1 MKVINILSNQD
12 MFVTK
17 KGRGALNQLKKN
29 DGFTLLEVLISLF
42 LISVIITL
50 FPIILQFFLKVKV
63 PADNF
68 DIDIF
73 ILDIYSEINVTEEY
87 DVKKISDREIQIQ
100 NDKRKINYR
109 YFDKRLIKSVNN
121 DGFITLMYD
130 VSKFNVEETKDVF
143 RVNVG
148 GKKTF
153 EIAIKKQ

>member
-1 MKVINILSNQD
+1 MKVINILSNLD

-100 NDKRKINYR
+100 KDKRKINYR

-130 VSKFNVEETKDVF
+130 VSIFEVEETKDAF

>member
-1 MKVINILSNQD
+1 MKVINILLNLD

-50 FPIILQFFLKVKV
+50 FPIILQFFQKAKV

-73 ILDIYSEINVTEEY
+73 ILDIYSEINVTEKY

-109 YFDKRLIKSVNN
+109 YFEKRLIKSVNN

-130 VSKFNVEETKDVF
+130 VSKFNVEETKDQF

-148 GKKTF
+148 GNKTF
-153 EIAIKKQ
+153 EIAIKK